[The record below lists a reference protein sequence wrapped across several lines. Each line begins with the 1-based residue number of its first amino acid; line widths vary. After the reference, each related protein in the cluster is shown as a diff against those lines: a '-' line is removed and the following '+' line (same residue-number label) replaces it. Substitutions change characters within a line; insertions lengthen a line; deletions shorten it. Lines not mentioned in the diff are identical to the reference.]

1 MTFQYPAVF
10 QKTDDGKFTAYFP
23 DLEMCF
29 AEGDTIDECI
39 NDAIAECRAWI
50 QTELEETLELPP
62 VSGFDDIVL
71 KANEHIRTIGVTVRL
86 FDGWDE

>member
-10 QKTDDGKFTAYFP
+10 KKTDDGKYTAYFP
-23 DLEMCF
+23 DLEMCT
-29 AEGDTIDECI
+29 AMGDTIDDCI

-62 VSGFDDIVL
+62 VSGYDDITL
-71 KANEHIRTIGVTVRL
+71 GENEHIRTIGVTVRL